1 MPIIPTGTAYAAMEV
16 RDPKII
22 SRGLYVTSGN
32 QYFDAGWPCTTGV
45 LTSGANFGD
54 SGHYTMQAQVEP
66 YSNASGLEHC
76 IGIFIRRQW
85 AITTD
90 RINDPN
96 FRRNCEIL
104 KFGVFR
110 MEFVSHAAGVG
121 ILYESELVAP
131 APSGFIAY
139 RGSYEATGVGAG
151 AEMILVTGDYY
162 GQTVLGKVM
171 SPIVTTGQFAD
182 IFINSYKPAY

>member
-32 QYFDAGWPCTTGV
+32 QYFDAGWPATTGI

-66 YSNASGLEHC
+66 YSNVSGLEHC
-76 IGIFIRRQW
+76 IGIFIRRNW

-90 RINDPN
+90 RVNDPN
-96 FRRNCEIL
+96 FRRNCELL

-110 MEFVSHAAGVG
+110 MQYVALGGGTSTE
-121 ILYESELVAP
+121 LKESELVCPVA
-131 APSGFIAY
+131 SGFSDY
-139 RGSYEATGVGAG
+139 VGSYDLGDCGSVSG
-151 AEMILVTGDYY
+151 LVSGDYY

-171 SPIVTTGQFAD
+171 SPIVTTGQYAD
-182 IFINSYKPAY
+182 IFINSYKPGY